1 MSLIRLLRA
10 GKSWVD
16 GKDSGVRYRISDGR
30 AMPKFGSAKNP
41 FRSTAKGASVA
52 PAGAPQAEVGA
63 RTAPVRRT
71 QESKLT
77 SALLPERSRHSGAA
91 RAGTV
96 RAPKGSRAAGFVSG
110 ALGRVASL
118 VFRPR
123 TNRSAPPLA
132 GFDKAPVQG
141 ELSLERIKVVRNDLS
156 DADLEILPAQPP
168 APTPTPLPVKRG
180 EGEAPHEPGGTGHHR
195 VALAPAKLGTR
206 WNASLP
212 D

>member
-30 AMPKFGSAKNP
+30 AMPKFGSAKSP
-41 FRSTAKGASVA
+41 FRSTAKAAPELAGAEVSGASVA

-96 RAPKGSRAAGFVSG
+96 RAPKGSRAAGFV
-110 ALGRVASL
+110 
-118 VFRPR
+118 
-123 TNRSAPPLA
+123 
-132 GFDKAPVQG
+132 
-141 ELSLERIKVVRNDLS
+141 
-156 DADLEILPAQPP
+156 
-168 APTPTPLPVKRG
+168 
-180 EGEAPHEPGGTGHHR
+180 
-195 VALAPAKLGTR
+195 
-206 WNASLP
+206 
-212 D
+212 